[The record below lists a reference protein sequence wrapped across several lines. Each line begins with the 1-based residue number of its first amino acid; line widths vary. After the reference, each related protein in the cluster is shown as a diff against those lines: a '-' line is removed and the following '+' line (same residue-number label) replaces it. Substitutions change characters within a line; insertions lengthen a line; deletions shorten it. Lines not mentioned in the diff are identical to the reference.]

1 MPHPQE
7 LPPYR
12 YGPEQPSGS
21 APPADRSPSDP
32 DAPGSS
38 GPAAPAPPGSW
49 EGSYVSGRHPT
60 GATGTHQP
68 DTPQPQTQ
76 QPQTQQPGTQLPDG
90 RQPGGERPG
99 GQQPHPQ
106 VPQPA
111 GGPPGYGYPPGQ
123 PGGSYGH
130 PEPRTNPFAVA
141 SLVLGIL
148 TPVGYLPG
156 LLALI
161 FGIIALVQIPERGQ
175 KGRGLAIGG
184 LAATGGWL
192 VVTLAVAIGFASI
205 YESDDGDQARTAT
218 DRTTVT
224 DDGSGDDRHRTPVN
238 QVERGRS
245 TPVYRLRD
253 GMCVKELPTGEGPIE
268 TMRVVD
274 CDVPH
279 VAEVYALFNLS
290 HAHWPGDDVVDAE
303 AADGCHERLQQDHP
317 DAWDD
322 PAVEVFYL
330 FPSGVSWGFGD
341 RGVVCIAEY
350 LDGTR
355 TGSLFDTV
363 GSTSGVDDSTPRI
376 DERPRAGRISV
387 YRLEPGHCVES
398 LPDQD
403 EFSSLLAVDCERPHE
418 AEVYALFDLSHA
430 DWPGDDVAYREADEG
445 CHERLRHHRD
455 AWVDPGVDLFF
466 LYPSEATWADGDR
479 QVVCLAQYMDGA
491 RTGSLFD

>member
-1 MPHPQE
+1 QE

-68 DTPQPQTQ
+68 GTPQPQTQ

-205 YESDDGDQARTAT
+205 YESDDG
-218 DRTTVT
+218 
-224 DDGSGDDRHRTPVN
+224 
-238 QVERGRS
+238 
-245 TPVYRLRD
+245 
-253 GMCVKELPTGEGPIE
+253 
-268 TMRVVD
+268 
-274 CDVPH
+274 
-279 VAEVYALFNLS
+279 
-290 HAHWPGDDVVDAE
+290 
-303 AADGCHERLQQDHP
+303 
-317 DAWDD
+317 
-322 PAVEVFYL
+322 
-330 FPSGVSWGFGD
+330 
-341 RGVVCIAEY
+341 
-350 LDGTR
+350 
-355 TGSLFDTV
+355 
-363 GSTSGVDDSTPRI
+363 
-376 DERPRAGRISV
+376 
-387 YRLEPGHCVES
+387 
-398 LPDQD
+398 
-403 EFSSLLAVDCERPHE
+403 
-418 AEVYALFDLSHA
+418 
-430 DWPGDDVAYREADEG
+430 
-445 CHERLRHHRD
+445 
-455 AWVDPGVDLFF
+455 
-466 LYPSEATWADGDR
+466 
-479 QVVCLAQYMDGA
+479 
-491 RTGSLFD
+491 